1 MGCFALKIPPKHP
14 IFKMVSREC
23 PNKGGLDMRKNLAGS
38 QARLHDGG
46 TLQRTAVSVLF
57 TMVILVA
64 VACATF
70 WQGLPEAVAKVG
82 AADVAASMDLETVLQ
97 VTPEYAM
104 MSRYSSDSR
113 QYRILYRKSRLR
125 VAAAAQWVGRE
136 MGYSAVSC
144 SVSSYLPDITEH
156 VTDILVNPRPDFC
169 PVADLS
175 GRPFTGDVISVRV

>member
-1 MGCFALKIPPKHP
+1 
-14 IFKMVSREC
+14 
-23 PNKGGLDMRKNLAGS
+23 MRKNLAGS
-38 QARLHDGG
+38 QVRLHDASS
-46 TLQRTAVSVLF
+46 LQKTAVSVLF
-57 TMVILVA
+57 MMVILAA
-64 VACATF
+64 VVSATF
-70 WQGLPEAVAKVG
+70 WQGLPEAVAKAG
-82 AADVAASMDLETVLQ
+82 TADMAAAAMDLATVMQ

-144 SVSSYLPDITEH
+144 SVSSYLPDITER
-156 VTDILVNPRPDFC
+156 VADILVNPKPGFF

-175 GRPFTGDVISVRV
+175 GMPFTGDVISVPV